1 MKKGWS
7 LMAVVII
14 GVLICGMGLAQ
25 TLPMYRDDGVSL
37 YDQQVMQYLSGW
49 SCFWGEITLD
59 LQRDEL
65 LPVYAYPSEDGW
77 RGAKGKAAVHLMGP
91 VTALAWSEDDQWLLI
106 DYETSGGA
114 HRVGYI
120 RPPEGVQVVVP
131 NVYALHI
138 PLTLNSDA
146 DVTDDPNG
154 MQKPMAQLK
163 RGDTVDVLGYTG
175 GEWAYVELT
184 VDSKPARGFLP
195 LDALQLPEETPDPAM
210 AAYLKGTWRFAGGSE
225 TMGYGMIFDGVDR
238 VQICDTEDLD
248 EEINW
253 LMIPKDSEPLYYAVY
268 EGAWN
273 EDGCPYVLEVWAE
286 GEFMRRNRYIVPQT
300 PVGETGPE
308 GERLD
313 LYFGE
318 GCGGVYERAN
328 DVEIITE
335 E

>member
-1 MKKGWS
+1 MKKGWRF
-7 LMAVVII
+7 LAAVMMIVTAW
-14 GVLICGMGLAQ
+14 GAGLAEG
-25 TLPMYRDDGVSL
+25 LPIYRESL
-37 YDQQVMQYLSGW
+37 NVGQAQRVAEYLTW
-49 SCFWGEITLD
+49 ADCFWGRETLD
-59 LQRDEL
+59 LRRDEL

-77 RGAKGKAAVHLMGP
+77 RGAKGKAAVHLQGP

-184 VDSKPARGFLP
+184 VEGKPARGFMA
-195 LDALQLPEETPDPAM
+195 LDAFRLPEETPCPEV
-210 AAYLKGTWRFAGGSE
+210 AAYLKGTWRFIGGGE
-225 TMGYGMIFDGVDR
+225 IMGYGMIFDGVDQ
-238 VQICDTEDLD
+238 VQICETDDFEGDIDWLTIPEDAG
-248 EEINW
+248 
-253 LMIPKDSEPLYYAVY
+253 PCRYTVY
-268 EGAWN
+268 QDAWN
-273 EDGCPYVLEVWAE
+273 DYGCPYVLEVITAE
-286 GEFMRRNRYIVPQT
+286 GYVRRFGLPMPHVD
-300 PVGETGPE
+300 E
-308 GERLD
+308 GGSGRERLS
-313 LYFGE
+313 LYYGE
-318 GCGGVYERAN
+318 GGGGYERA
-328 DVEIITE
+328 DDIEVIAE
-335 E
+335 

>member
-120 RPPEGVQVVVP
+120 RPPEGVQVAVS
-131 NVYALHI
+131 NVYALHV
-138 PLTLNSDA
+138 PLTLNDDVA
-146 DVTDDPNG
+146 VTDDPNG
-154 MQKPMAQLK
+154 TQKPMAQLK

-184 VDSKPARGFLP
+184 VEGKPARGFMA
-195 LDALQLPEETPDPAM
+195 LDAFRLPEETPCPEV
-210 AAYLKGTWRFAGGSE
+210 AAYLKGTWRFIGGGE
-225 TMGYGMIFDGVDR
+225 IMGYGMIFDGVDQ
-238 VQICDTEDLD
+238 VQICETDDFEGDIDWLTIPEDAG
-248 EEINW
+248 
-253 LMIPKDSEPLYYAVY
+253 PCRYTVY
-268 EGAWN
+268 QDAWN
-273 EDGCPYVLEVWAE
+273 DYGCPYVLEVITAE
-286 GEFMRRNRYIVPQT
+286 GYVRRFGLPMPHV
-300 PVGETGPE
+300 EE
-308 GERLD
+308 GGCGRESMG
-313 LYFGE
+313 LYYGE
-318 GCGGVYERAN
+318 GGGGYERA
-328 DVEIITE
+328 DDIEVIAE
-335 E
+335 

>member
-7 LMAVVII
+7 LMAAVII
-14 GVLICGMGLAQ
+14 GVLICGVGLAQ
-25 TLPMYRDDGVSL
+25 TLPMYQDDGVSL
-37 YDQQVMQYLSGW
+37 YDRQVMQYLSGW
-49 SCFWGEITLD
+49 SCFWGETTLD

-120 RPPEGVQVVVP
+120 RPPEGVQVAVS
-131 NVYALHI
+131 NVYALHV
-138 PLTLNSDA
+138 PLTLNDDVA
-146 DVTDDPNG
+146 VTDDPNG
-154 MQKPMAQLK
+154 TQKPMAQLK

-184 VDSKPARGFLP
+184 VDSKPARGFLQ
-195 LDALQLPEETPDPAM
+195 LDALQLPEETPSPAM
-210 AAYLKGTWRFAGGSE
+210 AAYLKGTWRFADGGE
-225 TMGYGMIFDGVDR
+225 IMGDGVIFDGIDQ
-238 VQICDTEDLD
+238 VQFCSTDNLD

-253 LMIPKDSEPLYYAVY
+253 LWFSDSEPWHYAVY

-273 EDGCPYVLEVWAE
+273 DSGCPCVLEVW
-286 GEFMRRNRYIVPQT
+286 N
-300 PVGETGPE
+300 
-308 GERLD
+308 
-313 LYFGE
+313 GE
-318 GCGGVYERAN
+318 GHIERYAMRMHTDDMEQSGREKISFIQGEVGGGYERAN
-328 DVEIITE
+328 DVEII
-335 E
+335 